1 MRINIFSRA
10 STPDASTSR
19 FRRAP
24 HVLATPQG
32 DELVLFDTARE
43 RYYTLN
49 DVGARVWVLLALPMA
64 VAELAA
70 VIRREYEVPR
80 DSACDSAPDPVSVD
94 VTRLV
99 RELHGLGMVTVERI
113 PGLRS

>member
-1 MRINIFSRA
+1 MRISIFSRA

-70 VIRREYEVPR
+70 VIRREYDVPR
-80 DSACDSAPDPVSVD
+80 DSAPDPVSVD
-94 VTRLV
+94 VARLV
-99 RELHGLGMVTVERI
+99 RDLHGLGMVTVERI

>member
-1 MRINIFSRA
+1 MRISIFSRA

-64 VAELAA
+64 VSELAA
-70 VIRREYEVPR
+70 VIRREYDVAR
-80 DSACDSAPDPVSVD
+80 ASTPDPVSAD

>member
-1 MRINIFSRA
+1 MRITIFSQVTTLDV
-10 STPDASTSR
+10 STRR

-32 DELVLFDTARE
+32 AELVLFDTSRE

-49 DVGARVWVLLALPMA
+49 DVGARVWVLLALPMSIAEIA
-64 VAELAA
+64 VT
-70 VIRREYEVPR
+70 IRREYEAPR
-80 DSACDSAPDPVSVD
+80 ASAPDPVSAD

-99 RELHGLGMVTVERI
+99 RDLHELGMVTAEAA
-113 PGLRS
+113 PALRS